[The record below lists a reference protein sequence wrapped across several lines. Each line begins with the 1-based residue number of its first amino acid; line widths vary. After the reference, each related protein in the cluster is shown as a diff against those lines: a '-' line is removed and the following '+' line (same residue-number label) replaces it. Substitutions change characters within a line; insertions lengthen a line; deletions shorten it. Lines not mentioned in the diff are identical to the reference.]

1 MPLEEQPQKSID
13 SINDNFELESQF
25 ILRLPSLP
33 AASLRAAIKSGVLNL
48 KDRLSIQIDQDIRNG
63 VVRFDGW
70 VLPAKIVDL
79 PTILESLKTLDNKNF
94 YKTSDISQIMI
105 CKEETDEVKED
116 PDEVVKKTKDGRDKK
131 YLYPHGITKP
141 LKNVRKR
148 RFRKTLRKKYV
159 DFPEIEKEVK
169 RLLRQDNEATN
180 VRFEIVNIEEENKD
194 KIDSKEKE
202 SSNLMNVTNSALD
215 DRDLF
220 GDVVSSSDD
229 NDDDDERIGYS
240 DDGSRMSSTFRDY
253 LRDHNVDDNSK
264 INLDKNLSFS
274 QVFSQQQ
281 PSTSMDNM
289 DIASSSSN
297 VYDYPTTTGIDDDG
311 GVEENNEASYSLT
324 KNLENESIR
333 IKLQELEQE
342 ILNLQTQRHVQQTEL
357 DSIENMALKQRFQA
371 IIDDLREQEM
381 AKKREYDELK
391 KIIIII
397 IILNL
402 PVLHFIYT

>member
-202 SSNLMNVTNSALD
+202 SSNMMNVTNSALD

-391 KIIIII
+391 KSSSSSS
-397 IILNL
+397 L
-402 PVLHFIYT
+402 F

>member
-202 SSNLMNVTNSALD
+202 SSNMMNVTNSALD

-391 KIIIII
+391 KSSSSS
-397 IILNL
+397 L
-402 PVLHFIYT
+402 F

>member
-391 KIIIII
+391 KSSSSSS
-397 IILNL
+397 L
-402 PVLHFIYT
+402 F